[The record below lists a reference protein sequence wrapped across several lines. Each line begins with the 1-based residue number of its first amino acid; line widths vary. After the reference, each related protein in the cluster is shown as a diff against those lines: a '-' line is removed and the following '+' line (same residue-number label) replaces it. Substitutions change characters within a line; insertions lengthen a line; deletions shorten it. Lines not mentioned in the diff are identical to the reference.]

1 MIHIQNQSESLVIV
15 IHEIYG
21 LNEHMKDVCKTI
33 SEQGYDVLCP
43 NLLGNE
49 EFFTNLEGE
58 KAYNHFMKNIGF
70 KKASFQ
76 VKEIVADMKAQYK
89 KVWMIG
95 FSIGATIA
103 WLCSEE
109 KGVDGIVGFYGSRIR
124 DYLHISPQCS
134 VLLFFPQV
142 ESSFQVDM
150 LISKLRKQT
159 IECVKL
165 EGLHGFMN
173 PYSSNYH
180 EQSAQKAFHET
191 LGVLSRIQKDL

>member
-21 LNEHMKDVCKTI
+21 LNAHMRDVCKTL

-43 NLLGNE
+43 NLLGSE
-49 EFFTNLEGE
+49 DSFTNEEGE

-76 VKEIVADMKAQYK
+76 VKEIVADMKVQYK
-89 KVWMIG
+89 EVWIIG
-95 FSIGATIA
+95 FSIGAAIA
-103 WLCSEE
+103 WLCSEAE
-109 KGVDGIVGFYGSRIR
+109 GVAGIVGFYGSRIR
-124 DYLHISPQCS
+124 DYLHISPQCQ

-142 ESSFQVDM
+142 EPSFQVD
-150 LISKLRKQT
+150 LLLSKLRKQT

-180 EQSAQKAFHET
+180 EQSAQTAFHKM
-191 LGVLSRIQKDL
+191 LSCLSRI